1 MLNPHPY
8 DALTPDVVLQ
18 AIESLGYLT
27 NGRQLALNSYENRV
41 YQVGLEEG
49 PPLIVKFYRPQ
60 RWRDEAILEEHA
72 FSLALAAKE
81 LPIVAPIEDASGK
94 TLHEYE
100 GFRFAIFIREGGHWP
115 DLDTGEHREWMGRF
129 LAQIHLLG
137 ESEAF
142 QYRPGISIETYAED
156 SVHYV
161 LEHDFIPRDLLLA
174 YQTLTDDLLIQIRR
188 CYERAGQVKQL
199 RIHGDCHPGNIL
211 WTDDGPHFVDFDD
224 TRTGPAIQDL
234 WMLLAGDRQEMSIQ
248 LSDIIEGY
256 EMFREFD
263 VRELHLIEPL
273 RTMRMLHYSAW
284 LARRWSDPAFPHN
297 FPWFNTSRYW
307 EEQILSLR
315 EQAARLDEPILM
327 I

>member
-1 MLNPHPY
+1 MVNPHPY

-18 AIESLGYLT
+18 AIENLGYLT

-41 YQVGLEEG
+41 YQVGLEDG
-49 PPLIVKFYRPQ
+49 LPLIVKFYRPE
-60 RWRDEAILEEHA
+60 RWTDDAIMEEHA

-81 LPIVAPIEDASGK
+81 LPVVAPTEDRQGK
-94 TLHEYE
+94 TLHEYK
-100 GFRFAIFIREGGHWP
+100 GFRFALFPREGGHWP
-115 DLDTGEHREWMGRF
+115 DLDTAEHREWMGRF

-137 ESEAF
+137 ELEDF
-142 QYRPGISIETYAED
+142 KHRPGISIESYAEE
-156 SVHYV
+156 SIQYV
-161 LEHDFIPRDLLLA
+161 LEHDFIPRDLLVA
-174 YQTLTDDLLIQIRR
+174 YQTLTDDLLIQIKR
-188 CYERAGQVKQL
+188 CYERAGEVKQL

-224 TRTGPAIQDL
+224 TRTGPVIQDL
-234 WMLLAGDRQEMSIQ
+234 WMLLSGDRQDMSMQ

-263 VRELHLIEPL
+263 VRELNLIEPL

-284 LARRWSDPAFPHN
+284 LARRWGDPAFPHN
-297 FPWFNTSRYW
+297 FPWFNTARYW

-315 EQAARLDEPILM
+315 EQAARLDEPVLM